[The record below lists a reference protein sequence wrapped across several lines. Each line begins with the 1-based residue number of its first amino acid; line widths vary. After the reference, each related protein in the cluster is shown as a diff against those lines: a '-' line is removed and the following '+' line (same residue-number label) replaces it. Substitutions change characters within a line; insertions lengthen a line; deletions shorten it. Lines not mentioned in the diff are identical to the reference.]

1 MMIAGVTGHVWEGID
16 DKPLPRGWK
25 RVFIVI
31 GFLLALAG
39 ILFR

>member
-25 RVFIVI
+25 LVFIVI
-31 GFLLALAG
+31 GGLLVLTG
-39 ILFR
+39 ILLR